1 MKDISVRVEELTFEK
16 MVEENLTTAEDKVVD
31 LEKKI
36 EDLKCELLKK
46 EEAKFVLSTELDK
59 AKRWIILNH
68 REDSRRLNIK
78 SKCFYPL
85 SIPCNS
91 T

>member
-16 MVEENLTTAEDKVVD
+16 MVEENLTTAEDKVID

-85 SIPCNS
+85 SIPRNS